1 MRAWLSYV
9 VENVGGGSYFIENQ
23 ITTATLSVN
32 FNFPDTVPE
41 LQYTFIEQSLT
52 PGPQVSLRC
61 SASGS
66 PPPQFTWLL
75 DGELISEMPSS
86 HRYAVSQYVDQS
98 GDVISHLN
106 ISSVRTEDGGLYIC
120 KAGNNLGT
128 VTHQARLNVYGNY
141 KFKSQRDRQ
150 RLPSSTWCDPGK
162 QLLLHEHSAI

>member
-1 MRAWLSYV
+1 MK
-9 VENVGGGSYFIENQ
+9 NIGGGSNFIENQ
-23 ITTATLSVN
+23 ITSATLWVN
-32 FNFPDTVPE
+32 LNFPDTVPE

-141 KFKSQRDRQ
+141 MSISQRIVSDYRSPLDTSLPVSVPWG
-150 RLPSSTWCDPGK
+150 RLPPTSS
-162 QLLLHEHSAI
+162 SRRA